1 MKTSEVN
8 RVIEHMTKSMAKG
21 WRKRQIANE
30 IANAMVGAEVMIDKE
45 YALGNFKDH
54 LDFKRKRN
62 GENIMVALDM
72 ETCNNITRLTLTEY
86 RDYLQSELDKWN
98 ENPQDDDNPDGYWMH
113 PDDVV
118 GNMKRIKRLNSVL
131 VDFGGELY
139 GSED

>member
-21 WRKRQIANE
+21 WRKRQIAN
-30 IANAMVGAEVMIDKE
+30 AMAGSEMMDGGGYE
-45 YALGNFKDH
+45 LGNYKNY
-54 LDFKRKRN
+54 LDFKRKRE
-62 GENIMVALDM
+62 GDTGMITLDM

-86 RDYLQSELDKWN
+86 RDYLQSELDQWN

>member
-21 WRKRQIANE
+21 WRKRQIAN
-30 IANAMVGAEVMIDKE
+30 AMAGSERMDGGGYE
-45 YALGNFKDH
+45 LGNYKNY
-54 LDFKRKRN
+54 LDFKRKRE
-62 GENIMVALDM
+62 GDTGMIALDM

-86 RDYLQSELDKWN
+86 RDYLQSELDQWN
-98 ENPQDDDNPDGYWMH
+98 ANPKDDDNPDGYWMH
-113 PDDVV
+113 PEDVV

>member
-21 WRKRQIANE
+21 WRKRQIAN
-30 IANAMVGAEVMIDKE
+30 AMAGSEVMSDKE
-45 YALGNFKDH
+45 YALGNFKSY

-86 RDYLQSELDKWN
+86 RDYLQSELDQWN
-98 ENPQDDDNPDGYWMH
+98 ENPKDDDNPEGYWLH
-113 PDDVV
+113 PEDVV
-118 GNMKRIKRLNSVL
+118 GNMKRIKRINLILN
-131 VDFGGELY
+131 DFGGELY
-139 GSED
+139 GNED